1 MPGKTSTFIKE
12 AMKRAFSNIK
22 SRMSGMQPGC
32 TNVVK
37 KPEKMAYRKELAVIE
52 ILETKGFVK
61 KKKKGLK
68 I

>member
-1 MPGKTSTFIKE
+1 
-12 AMKRAFSNIK
+12 
-22 SRMSGMQPGC
+22 MQPGC

-61 KKKKGLK
+61 KKKKKKVLRFKVKTLRFGSL
-68 I
+68 

>member
-1 MPGKTSTFIKE
+1 
-12 AMKRAFSNIK
+12 
-22 SRMSGMQPGC
+22 MQPGC

-61 KKKKGLK
+61 KKKKKVLRFKVKTLRFGSL
-68 I
+68 

>member
-1 MPGKTSTFIKE
+1 
-12 AMKRAFSNIK
+12 
-22 SRMSGMQPGC
+22 MQPGC